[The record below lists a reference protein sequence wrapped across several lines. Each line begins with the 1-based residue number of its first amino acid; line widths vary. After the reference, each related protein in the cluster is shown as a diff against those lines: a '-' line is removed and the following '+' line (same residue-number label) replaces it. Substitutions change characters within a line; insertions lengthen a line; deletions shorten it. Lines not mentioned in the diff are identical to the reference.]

1 MNLGVRKKVQKGKG
15 EIIFNA
21 SDLLNSMVIKKQ
33 VTGNGFR
40 YTSADY
46 YETQVF
52 RLGYSYK
59 F

>member
-1 MNLGVRKKVQKGKG
+1 MGIKKGVQKGRG
-15 EIIFNA
+15 ELFFNA
-21 SDLLNSMVIKKQ
+21 TDLLNTLNIKKEIQ
-33 VTGNGFR
+33 GLGFR
-40 YTSADY
+40 YETTDY